1 MNVFISASSDSTVKV
16 WSVKTTECTHT
27 FKSMGAADVAVNNV
41 HLFPKNQDHFVV
53 CNRSNTIVIMNM
65 QGQVSFVGFKYRN
78 QSCISLMKIFSRLLD
93 RLLAVN
99 GKVAISCVRPYR
111 PEEIGFTQLLKITI
125 YTAFR

>member
-1 MNVFISASSDSTVKV
+1 MHSASSDSTVKV

-65 QGQVSFVGFKYRN
+65 QGQVSIILRGCCTYMLYL
-78 QSCISLMKIFSRLLD
+78 S
-93 RLLAVN
+93 
-99 GKVAISCVRPYR
+99 Y
-111 PEEIGFTQLLKITI
+111 
-125 YTAFR
+125 

>member
-1 MNVFISASSDSTVKV
+1 MLIHIYLFCSASSDSTVKV

-65 QGQVSFVGFKYRN
+65 QGQVSLTEFKFTNNCNIQCKFFFYR
-78 QSCISLMKIFSRLLD
+78 L
-93 RLLAVN
+93 
-99 GKVAISCVRPYR
+99 
-111 PEEIGFTQLLKITI
+111 
-125 YTAFR
+125 

>member
-1 MNVFISASSDSTVKV
+1 VNIKISVKILEIILVTCYNFICSASSDSTVKV

-65 QGQVSFVGFKYRN
+65 QGQVS
-78 QSCISLMKIFSRLLD
+78 LLD
-93 RLLAVN
+93 
-99 GKVAISCVRPYR
+99 
-111 PEEIGFTQLLKITI
+111 KI
-125 YTAFR
+125 YNY

>member
-1 MNVFISASSDSTVKV
+1 VNIIKIFLNDYYKYILYIYSGSSDSTVKV

-65 QGQVSFVGFKYRN
+65 QGQVSN
-78 QSCISLMKIFSRLLD
+78 IL
-93 RLLAVN
+93 
-99 GKVAISCVRPYR
+99 
-111 PEEIGFTQLLKITI
+111 I
-125 YTAFR
+125 Y